1 MKERN
6 NVIGVGNMITNT
18 PSVPTKV
25 ANAITVVN
33 KDTFKRMYNK
43 RQQQS
48 PRNASTRQPPGQ
60 SLRTVTA

>member
-18 PSVPTKV
+18 PNVPTKV
-25 ANAITVVN
+25 ANTITVVN

-43 RQQQS
+43 H
-48 PRNASTRQPPGQ
+48 
-60 SLRTVTA
+60 

>member
-43 RQQQS
+43 HQQQS
-48 PRNASTRQPPGQ
+48 PRNTSTRQPPGQ
-60 SLRTVTA
+60 SVRTVTA

>member
-1 MKERN
+1 
-6 NVIGVGNMITNT
+6 MITNT

-43 RQQQS
+43 HQQQS